1 MALDAPG
8 VFIHSSPPWGWVG
21 KQSEQPSGPW
31 VHKRRKE
38 CKRPRRLHL
47 IRESFQ
53 RKVSPKLKWNPFGKH
68 LSYLKVILQV
78 TVIKLLLMKKWVKQT
93 LSTCLQCNTY
103 YWYKCT
109 VPQEGAIGGQKAEPD
124 TKRTRQELQG
134 EMDQELKGTHGP
146 VIPKH
151 LSVGRIVADQQ

>member
-1 MALDAPG
+1 MRLWRNFPCAGQLRSMALDAPG
-8 VFIHSSPPWGWVG
+8 VLIHSSPPWGWVG

-53 RKVSPKLKWNPFGKH
+53 RKVSPKLKWNPLGKH

-109 VPQEGAIGGQKAEPD
+109 VPQEGATGGQKAQSQ
-124 TKRTRQELQG
+124 TLNGHVRSSRGRWTRT
-134 EMDQELKGTHGP
+134 
-146 VIPKH
+146 
-151 LSVGRIVADQQ
+151 